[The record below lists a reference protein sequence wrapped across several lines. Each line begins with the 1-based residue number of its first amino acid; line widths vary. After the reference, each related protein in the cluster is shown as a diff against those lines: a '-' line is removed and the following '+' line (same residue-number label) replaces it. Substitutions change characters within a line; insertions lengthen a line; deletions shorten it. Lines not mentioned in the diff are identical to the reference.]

1 MDDRYTRPQGLYD
14 HDDVDLKK
22 LKRLIVKGKLAP
34 CYPGKEVGDD
44 AADDDDDDD
53 DDDDAWKVGSPKV
66 KKQDLDECPI
76 CFLSYP
82 SLNHSKCCNS
92 GICTECFLQLKAPAR
107 HVTVQCPFCKTPSY
121 SVQFRGCRTD
131 EERAAAAEE
140 EAAVAAA
147 EKKAKEH
154 ELQRAREREARRQ
167 EKRAA
172 MALGDDAEETSTD
185 FESAPTSPTTP
196 NRRGEGSR
204 GESDIPEGWEEE
216 YAAMTPQRA
225 NPAAARSR
233 RSTPASAGTRPT
245 VAGAISGRTYG
256 DDHGRAV
263 SLGGERASDPGVG
276 GGREEELSFEMR
288 AASAAAMADRRG
300 SRSRRRR
307 DLQRDIDAAV
317 DEDERA
323 AAGGA
328 EPAGARN
335 GNGAPIIGRRSRRL
349 IERDPPATEIDPSFL
364 RMIQDYVPERLLN
377 SPSTVDANGRTLDM
391 EDMMVMEA
399 MWLSLRDQENEEER
413 RQQREAAAADE
424 AAELEAAIRA
434 IADAEG
440 AATAPASAPAS
451 ATATASS
458 GDGGDAR
465 RADEGDTTVDNSL
478 DVSGTTN
485 ETSAE
490 AIDADADAE
499 AIDAGTNPFATNAS
513 AAATDRPRPRA
524 RPTASVDDE
533 LRRTEETMQGLLNA
547 LARSQSSEV
556 FVSDELEATSD
567 GGGAY
572 DDDDFEDDEDG
583 EDVRVE
589 SLVAEPKVEP
599 PPEPEPEGDAET
611 DEDDYPPRPPDADEE
626 LGPPPPRVGGRA
638 AEAAP
643 STNPFTAGDEAR

>member
-1 MDDRYTRPQGLYD
+1 
-14 HDDVDLKK
+14 
-22 LKRLIVKGKLAP
+22 
-34 CYPGKEVGDD
+34 
-44 AADDDDDDD
+44 
-53 DDDDAWKVGSPKV
+53 
-66 KKQDLDECPI
+66 
-76 CFLSYP
+76 
-82 SLNHSKCCNS
+82 
-92 GICTECFLQLKAPAR
+92 
-107 HVTVQCPFCKTPSY
+107 
-121 SVQFRGCRTD
+121 
-131 EERAAAAEE
+131 
-140 EAAVAAA
+140 
-147 EKKAKEH
+147 
-154 ELQRAREREARRQ
+154 
-167 EKRAA
+167 
-172 MALGDDAEETSTD
+172 
-185 FESAPTSPTTP
+185 
-196 NRRGEGSR
+196 
-204 GESDIPEGWEEE
+204 
-216 YAAMTPQRA
+216 
-225 NPAAARSR
+225 
-233 RSTPASAGTRPT
+233 
-245 VAGAISGRTYG
+245 
-256 DDHGRAV
+256 
-263 SLGGERASDPGVG
+263 
-276 GGREEELSFEMR
+276 
-288 AASAAAMADRRG
+288 
-300 SRSRRRR
+300 
-307 DLQRDIDAAV
+307 
-317 DEDERA
+317 
-323 AAGGA
+323 
-328 EPAGARN
+328 
-335 GNGAPIIGRRSRRL
+335 
-349 IERDPPATEIDPSFL
+349 
-364 RMIQDYVPERLLN
+364 MIQDYVPERLLN

-440 AATAPASAPAS
+440 VATAPASAPAS

-599 PPEPEPEGDAET
+599 PPEPD
-611 DEDDYPPRPPDADEE
+611 PDADEE